1 MLKLQNFYGYFVGI
15 SKFIFP
21 FLLDLFWFLYYYN
34 RCMIFLKEKGIS
46 MKKVISLALA
56 AVICSASMLLAACG
70 GSTTKKIATVDD
82 LEGAK
87 IGVQLGTTGDIYAS
101 DYEEKGSTVER
112 FNKGADAVLA
122 LTQGKIDCVII
133 DSEPAKAFVAANDG
147 LKILDEPFAEEEY
160 AICVAKDNTEL
171 LGKINTALAELKADG
186 TTESIEKNFI
196 GDDTKGKTPYVTP
209 AGTDYPNGELH
220 MATNAFFEPYEYY
233 DGDTV
238 VGIDASMAQAICDK
252 LGYKLVI
259 DDMDFDSIITSV
271 QTGKADF
278 GMAGMTVTEE
288 RLQSIN
294 FSDSYTTATQ
304 VIIVKE

>member
-1 MLKLQNFYGYFVGI
+1 
-15 SKFIFP
+15 
-21 FLLDLFWFLYYYN
+21 
-34 RCMIFLKEKGIS
+34 

-160 AICVAKDNTEL
+160 AICVAKDNTDL

-238 VGIDASMAQAICDK
+238 VGIEHLWHRLSATNSD
-252 LGYKLVI
+252 
-259 DDMDFDSIITSV
+259 TSLLL
-271 QTGKADF
+271 TIW
-278 GMAGMTVTEE
+278 T
-288 RLQSIN
+288 LILS
-294 FSDSYTTATQ
+294 
-304 VIIVKE
+304 

>member
-1 MLKLQNFYGYFVGI
+1 
-15 SKFIFP
+15 
-21 FLLDLFWFLYYYN
+21 
-34 RCMIFLKEKGIS
+34 

-133 DSEPAKAFVAANDG
+133 DSEPAKAFVAANEG

-160 AICVAKDNTEL
+160 AICVAKDNAEL
-171 LGKINTALAELKADG
+171 LGKINTALADLKKDG
-186 TTESIEKNFI
+186 TTESIEK
-196 GDDTKGKTPYVTP
+196 
-209 AGTDYPNGELH
+209 
-220 MATNAFFEPYEYY
+220 
-233 DGDTV
+233 
-238 VGIDASMAQAICDK
+238 
-252 LGYKLVI
+252 
-259 DDMDFDSIITSV
+259 TSSAMI
-271 QTGKADF
+271 QREKHL
-278 GMAGMTVTEE
+278 M
-288 RLQSIN
+288 
-294 FSDSYTTATQ
+294 
-304 VIIVKE
+304 

>member
-1 MLKLQNFYGYFVGI
+1 
-15 SKFIFP
+15 
-21 FLLDLFWFLYYYN
+21 
-34 RCMIFLKEKGIS
+34 

-70 GSTTKKIATVDD
+70 GSTTKTIATVDD

-160 AICVAKDNTEL
+160 AICVAKDNTDL

-209 AGTDYPNGELH
+209 ASFMYLSVSLSTISSIVFPDSS
-220 MATNAFFEPYEYY
+220 
-233 DGDTV
+233 TV
-238 VGIDASMAQAICDK
+238 SSKYLDPVHISSQTIAAPEDSIMWCSFQFGIDSGVPVSIS
-252 LGYKLVI
+252 LVAP
-259 DDMDFDSIITSV
+259 F
-271 QTGKADF
+271 
-278 GMAGMTVTEE
+278 
-288 RLQSIN
+288 L
-294 FSDSYTTATQ
+294 
-304 VIIVKE
+304 

>member
-1 MLKLQNFYGYFVGI
+1 
-15 SKFIFP
+15 
-21 FLLDLFWFLYYYN
+21 
-34 RCMIFLKEKGIS
+34 

-70 GSTTKKIATVDD
+70 GSTTKTIATVDD

-133 DSEPAKAFVAANDG
+133 DSEPSKAFDEANDG

-160 AICVAKDNTEL
+160 AICVAKDNTDL

-209 AGTDYPNGELH
+209 AASDYQNRELH
-220 MATNAFFEPYEYY
+220 MATNAAFPPYEMTE
-233 DGDTV
+233 DSGGFE
-238 VGIDASMAQAICDK
+238 GIDVEIAEKIAAK
-252 LGYKLVI
+252 LGLELVV
-259 DDMDFDSIITSV
+259 DDMDFSSVLTSV
-271 QTGKADF
+271 QGGKADIA
-278 GMAGMTVTEE
+278 MAGLTVTPD
-288 RLQSIN
+288 RQKN
-294 FSDSYTTATQ
+294 VDFTD
-304 VIIVKE
+304 

>member
-1 MLKLQNFYGYFVGI
+1 
-15 SKFIFP
+15 
-21 FLLDLFWFLYYYN
+21 
-34 RCMIFLKEKGIS
+34 

-160 AICVAKDNTEL
+160 AICVAKDNTDL

-196 GDDTKGKTPYVTP
+196 GDDTKGKTLYVTP
-209 AGTDYPNGELH
+209 AGT
-220 MATNAFFEPYEYY
+220 TNAFFEPYEYY

-278 GMAGMTVTEE
+278 GMAGMTVTDE